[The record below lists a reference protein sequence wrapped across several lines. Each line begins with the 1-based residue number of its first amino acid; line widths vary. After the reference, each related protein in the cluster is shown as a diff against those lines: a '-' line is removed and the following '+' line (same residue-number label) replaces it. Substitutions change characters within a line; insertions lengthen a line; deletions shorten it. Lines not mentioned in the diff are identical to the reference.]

1 MEGDGSSSTPRWR
14 QMKVVLPRK
23 WVEVDL
29 LPWKLPSASMEASI
43 CFHLVAPTSMEVG
56 GSFHPW
62 ELVEASMEVDGNFH
76 GRTLKNQ
83 IM

>member
-1 MEGDGSSSTPRWR
+1 MEVS
-14 QMKVVLPRK
+14 
-23 WVEVDL
+23 VEVDGETSICFHGSFHL